1 MFNDDITIYHLK
13 KGKFVARME
22 FEGVYFRH
30 SQTIILIN
38 EGQSKAST
46 GTITIPTQEKLNI
59 SNGDLVIQGLVKDE
73 YNLEKLL
80 KKYEVYK
87 VTSVSDN
94 RRGSLQHYKLGVQ
107 A

>member
-13 KGKFVARME
+13 KGKFVTRMN
-22 FEGVYFRH
+22 FSGVYFRR
-30 SQTIILIN
+30 SKTISLIN
-38 EGQSKAST
+38 EGQSKTSI

-59 SNGDLVIQGLVKDE
+59 SNGDLVIEGIVKDE
-73 YNLEKLL
+73 YNLENLL
-80 KKYEVYK
+80 KKYEVFK
-87 VTSVSDN
+87 VTSVGDN